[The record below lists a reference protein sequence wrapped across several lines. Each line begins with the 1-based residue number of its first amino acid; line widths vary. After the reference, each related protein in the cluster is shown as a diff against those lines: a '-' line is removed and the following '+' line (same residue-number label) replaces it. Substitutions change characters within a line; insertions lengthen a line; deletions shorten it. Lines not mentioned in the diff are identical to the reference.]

1 MDIYWLGQAAFKIK
15 GKSATLIIDP
25 FNPSFTGLKIP
36 KDLSADL
43 VLVSHQ
49 HDDHNFTAAVL
60 GQPLVIAGPGE
71 YEARGV
77 GVLGV
82 GTYHDNSSGSQRGKN
97 TVYKIL
103 LDGVSLV
110 HLGDLGHALSNDQ
123 VDQIGRCDVLMVP
136 VGSVYTIGS
145 QVGAT
150 VVAQLEPKIVIPMHY
165 KLPDLKFELLGVEGF
180 LKEMGAEG
188 VVPIPKLSITK
199 EKLPEETQV
208 VLLSKT

>member
-1 MDIYWLGQAAFKIK
+1 MGQAAFKIK

-49 HDDHNFTAAVL
+49 HDDHNYIAAVE

-71 YEARGV
+71 YEAKGV
-77 GVLGV
+77 GVLGM
-82 GTYHDNSSGSQRGKN
+82 GTYHDDSNGSQRGKN

-110 HLGDLGHALSNDQ
+110 HLGDLGHTLSNDQ
-123 VDQIGRCDVLMVP
+123 VDQIGRCDVLMIP

-145 QVGAT
+145 QVAAS

-180 LKEMGAEG
+180 LKEMRAEG
-188 VVPIPKLSITK
+188 VIPVPKLSITK

>member
-1 MDIYWLGQAAFKIK
+1 MGQAAFKIK

-25 FNPSFTGLKIP
+25 FDPSFTGLKIP

-49 HDDHNFTAAVL
+49 HDDHNFTAAVE
-60 GQPLVIAGPGE
+60 GQPLVVAGPGE
-71 YEARGV
+71 YEAKGV

-82 GTYHDNSSGSQRGKN
+82 GTYHDDSSGSQRGKN

-110 HLGDLGHALSNDQ
+110 HLGDLGHTLSDGQ
-123 VDQIGRCDVLMVP
+123 VDQIERCDVLMVP

-145 QVGAT
+145 QVAAS

-188 VVPIPKLSITK
+188 AVPIPKLSITK

>member
-1 MDIYWLGQAAFKIK
+1 MGQAAFKIK
-15 GKSATLIIDP
+15 GKSAALIIDP
-25 FNPSFTGLKIP
+25 FDPSFTGLKIP

-49 HDDHNFTAAVL
+49 HNDHNYTAAVL
-60 GQPLVIAGPGE
+60 DQPLVIAGPGE
-71 YEARGV
+71 YEAKGV

-82 GTYHDNSSGSQRGKN
+82 RTYHDDSSGSQRGKN
-97 TVYKIL
+97 TVYKVL

-110 HLGDLGHALSNDQ
+110 HLGDLGHTLSSDQ

-136 VGSVYTIGS
+136 VGSMYTIGS
-145 QVGAT
+145 QVAAK
-150 VVAQLEPKIVIPMHY
+150 VVAQLEPKVVIPMHY

-180 LKEMGAEG
+180 LKEMGALG
-188 VVPIPKLSITK
+188 VVPVPKLSITK